1 MESLAILP
9 LKIFG
14 VGALVGGLVVAAA
27 VSAYK
32 KIKK

>member
-1 MESLAILP
+1 MEGLVILP

-14 VGALVGGLVVAAA
+14 MGALVGGLVVAAT
-27 VSAYK
+27 VSIYK